1 MGKYS
6 EKSKQYTTEYV
17 KNHYE
22 RVLVRLKSD
31 EMSRDDIK
39 AAADSAGESVNAYI
53 IEAIRQRMEREE
65 NRD

>member
-53 IEAIRQRMEREE
+53 IEAIRQRMVREE

>member
-53 IEAIRQRMEREE
+53 MEAVKKRIEEE
-65 NRD
+65 K